1 MQTSDIPYK
10 FAEVWASGASGSFIT
25 NPIPPTASGAVASQT
40 LGFPPA
46 TANISGTPPNIDDF
60 NGMMFYVT
68 AWSQWWQAGA
78 AIPYDATFQSNIGGY
93 PSGAVVASATV
104 FGKRWISVV
113 DNNTT
118 NPDSSGAG
126 WFEIAQSVIFL
137 TASGNFTVP
146 AWISKIPMIGTG
158 GGAGGAGNGNGQV
171 GGGGGGGATAI
182 GCYAVT
188 PGATLAFIIGAG
200 GAGAASTTG
209 NSTGTAGGATSF
221 STFFSAGGG
230 LGGTNNTG
238 GTVPG
243 GAGGTATGGVT
254 GGNLPGGF
262 GADGYGLAATLPT
275 GRGGGSYWGDG
286 GPCGVQGG
294 NQSAQIY
301 GGGGG
306 AGYGALTS
314 NGGNGAPGVIQLRL
328 GP

>member
-10 FAEVWASGASGSFIT
+10 FAEIWAAGASGSFIT
-25 NPIPPTASGAVASQT
+25 NPIPHTTTAPAASQD
-40 LGFPPA
+40 LGFPPE
-46 TANISGTPPNIDDF
+46 TANITGTPPNINDF
-60 NGMMFYVT
+60 NGMMYYVT
-68 AWSQWWQAGA
+68 AWARWQQSGA
-78 AIPYDATFQSNIGGY
+78 AIPYDATFQTNIGGY

-104 FGKRWISVV
+104 FGKRWISVT

-126 WFEIAQSVIFL
+126 WFEIAESVVFL
-137 TASGNFTVP
+137 TASGSFTVP

-171 GGGGGGGATAI
+171 GGGGGAGGTAM

-188 PGATLAFIIGAG
+188 PGSPYSFVIGAG

-209 NSTGTAGGATSF
+209 NSSGGNGGATSF
-221 STFFSAGGG
+221 STFFTAN
-230 LGGTNNTG
+230 GGTGGVNNTG
-238 GTVPG
+238 GLVAG
-243 GAGGTATGGVT
+243 GAGGTATGGAT
-254 GGNLPGGF
+254 GGNFTGGW
-262 GADGYGLAATLPT
+262 GADGYGASNLVPT

-294 NQSAQIY
+294 DQNALTYGS

-306 AGYGALTS
+306 YGPLS
-314 NGGNGAPGVIQLRL
+314 SDGGAGAPGVIQLRL